1 MDFITIPVVTGTITY
16 GIYKLFEL
24 FVCRRERLS
33 IIEKLSDNQFSF
45 APDSFSLPKSPNY
58 AQPRITYGALKS
70 GCLLLGVGLGL
81 LIGFIICVTCI
92 PEYFGD
98 YDWKIKETI
107 AIIYG
112 SCVLIFGGIG
122 LLAAFVIELGLL
134 GYRPED
140 WKEERMKQSL

>member
-1 MDFITIPVVTGTITY
+1 MDFITIPVVISIITY

-33 IIEKLSDNQFSF
+33 IIEKLNGNQFTP
-45 APDSFSLPKSPNY
+45 APGGLPLPDYS
-58 AQPRITYGALKS
+58 QSRISYGALKG

-81 LIGFIICVTCI
+81 LTGFILCATCV
-92 PEYFGD
+92 PDYFGNNRN
-98 YDWKIKETI
+98 IKEMV

-122 LLAAFVIELGLL
+122 LLTAFVIELKL
-134 GYRPED
+134 G
-140 WKEERMKQSL
+140 KKKA